1 MARTKRLLRKMARAM
16 CEEEVT
22 ETFTHRVT
30 LGDGTV
36 LRADP
41 AEAFWYDNRFGSWYG
56 EPPKEWDAAKAVEEA
71 FQRRYVEEADY
82 S

>member
-1 MARTKRLLRKMARAM
+1 MARTKRLLRTWGEAM
-16 CEEEVT
+16 CEEECT

-36 LRADP
+36 LRGDP
-41 AEAFWYDNRFGSWYG
+41 AEQFWGTWGGSWYG
-56 EPPKEWDAAKAVEEA
+56 VPPVGWDAAKAVEEA